1 MEVFIVVD
9 RFGVFCNKAGYLTR
23 RLKCFRVEMTSDL
36 HGILKSGW
44 GQRNSMDVAEAGK
57 S

>member
-1 MEVFIVVD
+1 MVD